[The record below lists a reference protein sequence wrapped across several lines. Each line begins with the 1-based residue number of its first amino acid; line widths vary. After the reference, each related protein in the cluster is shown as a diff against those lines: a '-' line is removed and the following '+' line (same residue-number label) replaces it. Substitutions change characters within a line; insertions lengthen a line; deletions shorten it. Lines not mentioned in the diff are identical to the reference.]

1 MDNRPI
7 GIFDS
12 GVGGLTVVKQMF
24 KRLPNEEIVYLGD
37 TARVPYGTK
46 SPETIKRFAVE
57 NADFL
62 MKFKVKL
69 IVVACNTVSS
79 TSMDI
84 LREKFSIPIVG
95 VIKPGAEKAVQIT
108 RNNKVGI
115 IGTYTTVKS
124 KAYEKEIR
132 HFSRDVEAVSKACP
146 LFVPLVE
153 EGWLKEEITF
163 DIVKKYLK
171 PLMAKKIDTLI
182 LGCTHYPLL
191 KSVIS
196 KAIGKEVKIVDSA
209 SSVADEVHNILMS
222 FGALREGARK
232 LHHRFFATDAVDHFV
247 RVGEK
252 FLSAHNLIGYKG
264 KCEELHGHSW
274 KVEAR
279 FQKDSLNDIGISVD
293 FTLLKAKL
301 KTVLKKL
308 DHVHL
313 NKLDIFKKQ

>member
-1 MDNRPI
+1 MKNRPI

-24 KRLPNEEIVYLGD
+24 KKLPNEQIVYLGD

-46 SPETIKRFAVE
+46 SPETIKKYSVE

-62 MKFKVKL
+62 MKFRVKL
-69 IVVACNTVSS
+69 IVVACNTASS
-79 TSMDI
+79 TSLDA

-108 RNNKVGI
+108 RNNRVGI

-124 KAYEKEIR
+124 KAYEKEIKR
-132 HFSRDVEAVSKACP
+132 FSGDVKAVSKACP

-153 EGWLKEEITF
+153 EGWLKEDVTF

-191 KSVIS
+191 KPVIS
-196 KAIGKEVKIVDSA
+196 KVMGRHVKIVDSA
-209 SSVADEVHNILMS
+209 SSVADEVQNILM
-222 FGALREGARK
+222 ALGK
-232 LHHRFFATDAVDHFV
+232 LSGQKKPKHKFFATDAVEHFV

-252 FLSAHNLIGYKG
+252 FLGTKIKG
-264 KCEELHGHSW
+264 
-274 KVEAR
+274 AR
-279 FQKDSLNDIGISVD
+279 RADYV
-293 FTLLKAKL
+293 
-301 KTVLKKL
+301 
-308 DHVHL
+308 
-313 NKLDIFKKQ
+313 

>member
-1 MDNRPI
+1 MKNRPI

-24 KRLPNEEIVYLGD
+24 KRLPNEEIVYVGD

-46 SPETIKRFAVE
+46 SPETIRRFAVE
-57 NADFL
+57 NANFL
-62 MKFKVKL
+62 MRFKVKL
-69 IVVACNTVSS
+69 IVVACNTASS
-79 TSMDI
+79 TSLDI
-84 LREKFSIPIVG
+84 LREKFSVPIVG

-115 IGTYTTVKS
+115 IGTYATIKS

-132 HFSRDVEAVSKACP
+132 RFSRDVEVASKACP

-153 EGWLKEEITF
+153 EGWLKEDVTF

-191 KSVIS
+191 KYAIS
-196 KAIGKEVKIVDSA
+196 KVAGKRVKIVDSA
-209 SSVADEVHNILMS
+209 SSVADEVYNILM
-222 FGALREGARK
+222 ALGK
-232 LHHRFFATDAVDHFV
+232 LSGQKKPRHKYFATDAVEHFV

-252 FLSAHNLIGYKG
+252 FLGTKIN
-264 KCEELHGHSW
+264 
-274 KVEAR
+274 
-279 FQKDSLNDIGISVD
+279 
-293 FTLLKAKL
+293 KAERANY
-301 KTVLKKL
+301 V
-308 DHVHL
+308 
-313 NKLDIFKKQ
+313 

>member
-1 MDNRPI
+1 MKNKPI

-12 GVGGLTVVKQMF
+12 GVGGLTVVKQIF

-79 TSMDI
+79 TSLDI

-108 RNNKVGI
+108 RNNKIGI

-124 KAYEKEIR
+124 KAYEKEIK
-132 HFSRDVEAVSKACP
+132 HFSKDVEVVSKACP

-163 DIVKKYLK
+163 SIVKKYLK

-196 KAIGKEVKIVDSA
+196 KVIGKEVKIIDSA

-232 LHHRFFATDAVDHFV
+232 PRHRFFATDAVEHFV

-252 FLSAHNLIGYKG
+252 FLGAKIN
-264 KCEELHGHSW
+264 
-274 KVEAR
+274 
-279 FQKDSLNDIGISVD
+279 
-293 FTLLKAKL
+293 KAKRANY
-301 KTVLKKL
+301 V
-308 DHVHL
+308 
-313 NKLDIFKKQ
+313 

>member
-1 MDNRPI
+1 MKNRPI

-24 KRLPNEEIVYLGD
+24 KRLPNEEIVYVGD

-57 NADFL
+57 NANFL

-69 IVVACNTVSS
+69 IVVACNTASS
-79 TSMDI
+79 ASLDI
-84 LREKFSIPIVG
+84 LREKFSVPIVG

-115 IGTYTTVKS
+115 IGTYATIKS

-132 HFSRDVEAVSKACP
+132 RFSKGVEVSSKACP

-153 EGWLKEEITF
+153 EGWLREDITF

-191 KSVIS
+191 KYAIS
-196 KAIGKEVKIVDSA
+196 RVAGKQVKIIDSA
-209 SSVADEVHNILMS
+209 SSVADEVHNILM
-222 FGALREGARK
+222 ALGRLSGRK
-232 LHHRFFATDAVDHFV
+232 KPRHKYFATDAVEHFV

-252 FLSAHNLIGYKG
+252 FLGTKIN
-264 KCEELHGHSW
+264 
-274 KVEAR
+274 
-279 FQKDSLNDIGISVD
+279 
-293 FTLLKAKL
+293 KAERANY
-301 KTVLKKL
+301 V
-308 DHVHL
+308 
-313 NKLDIFKKQ
+313 

>member
-1 MDNRPI
+1 MKNRPI

-69 IVVACNTVSS
+69 IVVACNTASS
-79 TSMDI
+79 TSLDI

-115 IGTYTTVKS
+115 IGTYTTIKS

-132 HFSRDVEAVSKACP
+132 HFSRDVEVASKACP

-153 EGWLKEEITF
+153 EGWLKEDVTF

-191 KSVIS
+191 KYAIS
-196 KAIGKEVKIVDSA
+196 KVAGRQVKIIDSA
-209 SSVADEVHNILMS
+209 SSVADEVHNILM
-222 FGALREGARK
+222 ALGK
-232 LHHRFFATDAVDHFV
+232 LSEQKKTRHRFFATDAVEHFV

-252 FLSAHNLIGYKG
+252 FLGTKIN
-264 KCEELHGHSW
+264 
-274 KVEAR
+274 
-279 FQKDSLNDIGISVD
+279 
-293 FTLLKAKL
+293 KAERANY
-301 KTVLKKL
+301 V
-308 DHVHL
+308 
-313 NKLDIFKKQ
+313 

>member
-1 MDNRPI
+1 MKTRPI

-12 GVGGLTVVKQMF
+12 GVGGLTVVKQIF

-46 SPETIKRFAVE
+46 SPETIKKYSVE

-62 MKFKVKL
+62 MRFKVKL
-69 IVVACNTVSS
+69 IVVACNTASS
-79 TSMDI
+79 TSLDA

-95 VIKPGAEKAVQIT
+95 VIKPGAEKAVQVT
-108 RNNKVGI
+108 RNNRVGI

-124 KAYEKEIR
+124 KAYEKELR

-153 EGWLKEEITF
+153 EGWLKEGVTF

-191 KSVIS
+191 KPVIS
-196 KAIGKEVKIVDSA
+196 KVMGRHVKIVDSA
-209 SSVADEVHNILMS
+209 SSVADEVHNILM
-222 FGALREGARK
+222 ALGK
-232 LHHRFFATDAVDHFV
+232 LSGQKKPKHKFFATDAVEHFV

-252 FLSAHNLIGYKG
+252 FLGTKIKG
-264 KCEELHGHSW
+264 
-274 KVEAR
+274 AR
-279 FQKDSLNDIGISVD
+279 
-293 FTLLKAKL
+293 KADY
-301 KTVLKKL
+301 V
-308 DHVHL
+308 
-313 NKLDIFKKQ
+313 

>member
-1 MDNRPI
+1 MHLEDRPI

-12 GVGGLTVVKQMF
+12 GVGGLTVVKQIF

-79 TSMDI
+79 TSLDT
-84 LREKFSIPIVG
+84 LRERFSIPIVG

-108 RNNKVGI
+108 RNNKVGV
-115 IGTYTTVKS
+115 IGTYTTVRS
-124 KAYEKEIR
+124 KAYEKEIK
-132 HFSRDVEAVSKACP
+132 HFSKDIEVVSKACP

-163 DIVKKYLK
+163 SIVKKYLK
-171 PLMAKKIDTLI
+171 PLMAGKIDTLI

-191 KSVIS
+191 KPMIS
-196 KAIGKEVKIVDSA
+196 KAVGKGVKIIDSA
-209 SSVADEVHNILMS
+209 SSVADEVYNILMS

-232 LHHRFFATDAVDHFV
+232 PRHRFFATDAVEHFV

-252 FLSAHNLIGYKG
+252 FLGAK
-264 KCEELHGHSW
+264 
-274 KVEAR
+274 
-279 FQKDSLNDIGISVD
+279 IS
-293 FTLLKAKL
+293 KAKRANY
-301 KTVLKKL
+301 V
-308 DHVHL
+308 
-313 NKLDIFKKQ
+313 

>member
-1 MDNRPI
+1 MKNRPI

-24 KRLPNEEIVYLGD
+24 KRLPNEEIVYVGD

-57 NADFL
+57 NANFL
-62 MKFKVKL
+62 MRFKVKL
-69 IVVACNTVSS
+69 IVVACNTASS
-79 TSMDI
+79 TSLDI
-84 LREKFSIPIVG
+84 LREKFSVPIVG

-115 IGTYTTVKS
+115 IGTYATIKS

-132 HFSRDVEAVSKACP
+132 RFSRDVEVASKACP

-153 EGWLKEEITF
+153 EGWLKEKVTF
-163 DIVKKYLK
+163 DIVRKYLK

-191 KSVIS
+191 KYAIS
-196 KAIGKEVKIVDSA
+196 RVAGKQVKIIDSA
-209 SSVADEVHNILMS
+209 SSVADEVHNILM
-222 FGALREGARK
+222 ALGRLSGRK
-232 LHHRFFATDAVDHFV
+232 KPRHKYFATDAVEHFV

-252 FLSAHNLIGYKG
+252 FLGTKIN
-264 KCEELHGHSW
+264 
-274 KVEAR
+274 
-279 FQKDSLNDIGISVD
+279 
-293 FTLLKAKL
+293 KAERANY
-301 KTVLKKL
+301 V
-308 DHVHL
+308 
-313 NKLDIFKKQ
+313 